1 MKIGDIAV
9 ALISVLVVVMM
20 VIPLPSALLDI
31 LLSLNITLSLVILLV
46 SMNTEKPLNF
56 SVFPTLLLLATLF
69 RLSLNISS
77 TRLILLYGYAGRV
90 IEAFGNFVI
99 KGNVLVGLIIFL
111 IIVIIQFIVI
121 TRGAERVAEVAAR
134 FTLDAMP
141 GKQMSIDADLNAGLI
156 NESEARRRRQE
167 IQREA
172 DFYGA
177 MDGASK
183 FVKGDAIAG
192 IIITAINIVGGLI
205 TGMVFQQM
213 NFSDAIKRY
222 ALLTVGDGLVSQIPA
237 LLISTATGIIVTK
250 AAGEGN
256 LGNDLV
262 NQLTAYPKILLI
274 ASGLLAFF
282 AIIPGL
288 PHIPFIILAGIF
300 GYLGFSLQNA
310 YKRES
315 LKEKEV
321 EKVKEFEEMRKPENI
336 YSLLQVDPIEVEFG
350 YSLIPL
356 ADKNQGGDL
365 MDRIV
370 MLRRQCALEL
380 GFVVPMIRLRDNIQL
395 NPGEY
400 VIKIKG
406 VEAARGEIKI
416 DHYLVMNPTGGP
428 IEVDGIDTR
437 EPAFGLPAK
446 WIPQEKRERAELLGY
461 TVVDAS
467 SVITTHLTE
476 VIKDYA
482 HELIGRQEVKNLLDA
497 VKEHSPSIIEELT
510 PKILSLGEIQ
520 KVLSNLLKENI
531 PIRDMVTILETL
543 GDYAVLTKD
552 PDTLTEYVRQRLK
565 RVITNK
571 FFPEKRGS
579 VITLDKQVEDLIL
592 DALSK
597 TESGVYLSLEPQILQ
612 KILNSTAENVKKA
625 YKLGIQPLILTSPL
639 VRRYFKNI
647 IENNIKNI
655 PVLSYAE
662 LDPNVEIKAIGMV
675 KLQ

>member
-282 AIIPGL
+282 AVIPGL

-315 LKEKEV
+315 LKEKEI

-336 YSLLQVDPIEVEFG
+336 YSLLQIDPIEVEFG

>member
-282 AIIPGL
+282 AVIPGL

-315 LKEKEV
+315 IKEKEV

-520 KVLSNLLKENI
+520 KVLSNLLKESI

>member
-20 VIPLPSALLDI
+20 IIPLPSALLDI

-77 TRLILLYGYAGRV
+77 TRLILLNGYAGRV

-99 KGNVLVGLIIFL
+99 RGNVLVGLIIFL

-156 NESEARRRRQE
+156 TEAEARKRRQD

-192 IIITAINIVGGLI
+192 IIITAINIIGGLI

-213 NFSDAIKRY
+213 SFLEAINRY
-222 ALLTVGDGLVSQIPA
+222 ALLTVGDGLVSQLPA

-250 AAGEGN
+250 AASEGN

-262 NQLTAYPKILLI
+262 RQLTAYPKILLV
-274 ASGLLAFF
+274 AAALLGFF
-282 AIIPGL
+282 SIIPGL
-288 PHIPFIILAGIF
+288 PHIPFMILAGIF
-300 GYLGFSLQNA
+300 SYLGFSIQNA
-310 YKRES
+310 YKKET

-321 EKVKEFEEMRKPENI
+321 EKEKEIEEMRKPENI

-370 MLRRQCALEL
+370 MIRRQCALDL

-428 IEVDGIDTR
+428 IEVEGIDTK

-446 WIPQEKRERAELLGY
+446 WVPQEKREKAEILGY

-467 SVITTHLTE
+467 SVIATHLTE
-476 VIKDYA
+476 IIKTYA

-497 VKEHSPSIIEELT
+497 VKEHSPSLVEELT
-510 PKILSLGEIQ
+510 PKLLSLGEIQ
-520 KVLSNLLKENI
+520 KVLSNLLKENV
-531 PIRDMVTILETL
+531 PIRDMVTILEAL

-552 PDTLTEYVRQRLK
+552 TDMLTEYVRQRLK
-565 RVITNK
+565 RVITNR
-571 FFPEKRGS
+571 FFPDKRGN
-579 VITLDKQVEDLIL
+579 VITVDKQVEDAIL
-592 DALSK
+592 NAISK
-597 TESGVYLSLEPQILQ
+597 MENEAYLSLEPQIAQ
-612 KILNSTAENVKKA
+612 KIINSTVENAKKA
-625 YKLGIQPLILTSPL
+625 YKLGMQPIILTSPF
-639 VRRYFKNI
+639 VRRYFKNL
-647 IENNIKNI
+647 IENNLHGV

-662 LDPNVEIKAIGMV
+662 LEPNVEIKAIGMV
-675 KLQ
+675 RL